1 MRGSSTTP
9 RTPMMLGTAAFLL
22 LATSGQAQPSEAP
35 KGPAAVVDA
44 AKYDSLQEALDAVP
58 EAGGIVRLPPGDF
71 PLEQPVILSRENTRV
86 VGSGAATHLINKN
99 TQGKPAFVVRSMQQD
114 RERKARLW
122 RVQLADFRISGNPE
136 SGDGLQVEGANE
148 IYIDGLSIDHN
159 GGHGMNLIDCYED
172 PRIVNSIITYNG
184 KAGMNVLGAHDM
196 VVNANQFE
204 ENHDGLRYING
215 FNLCMTGNVLD
226 DHLGDG
232 VVIER
237 TYGSVV
243 SGNMIEECR
252 GTAIILDRDC
262 YGITLSSNVIAHN
275 QKGGV
280 DLRDAWGCAVSANTF
295 TLIPKQAV
303 RVGPNAGRIAITGNA
318 FSNSYLG
325 GKTKYHE
332 RHDTE
337 WPNVTLGSGILLEGT
352 SDIAIT
358 GNSFTGLQEN
368 AVQTVGECQRITIT
382 GNVAMDLGRSG
393 SRKVP
398 AFDVQNV
405 RGLVRG
411 NNAVDD

>member
-1 MRGSSTTP
+1 MRVKYSTA
-9 RTPMMLGTAAFLL
+9 RTPTLLGTAAFLML
-22 LATSGQAQPSEAP
+22 WASGQARQNEAP
-35 KGPAAVVDA
+35 KGPAAAIDA
-44 AKYDSLQEALDAVP
+44 AKYGSLQEALDAVP

-71 PLEQPVILSRENTRV
+71 PLEQPLILSRENTRV

-159 GGHGMNLIDCYED
+159 GGNGMNLIDCYED

-196 VVNANQFE
+196 VVNGNQFE
-204 ENHDGLRYING
+204 ENQDGLRFING
-215 FNLCMTGNVLD
+215 FNLCMTGNVMD

-295 TLIPKQAV
+295 TLIPQQAV
-303 RVGPNAGRIAITGNA
+303 RVGPDAGRIAITGNA

-368 AVQTVGECQRITIT
+368 AVRTLGECQRITIT
-382 GNVAMDLGRSG
+382 GNVATDLGRSG
-393 SRKVP
+393 SQKVP

>member
-1 MRGSSTTP
+1 MRMNYSTA
-9 RTPMMLGTAAFLL
+9 RTPALLGTAAFLML
-22 LATSGQAQPSEAP
+22 WASGQARQNEAP
-35 KGPAAVVDA
+35 KGPAAAIDA
-44 AKYDSLQEALDAVP
+44 AEYDSLQEALDAVP

-71 PLEQPVILSRENTRV
+71 PLEEPLVLSRENTRV

-159 GGHGMNLIDCYED
+159 GGNGMNLIDCYED

-196 VVNANQFE
+196 VVNGNQFE
-204 ENHDGLRYING
+204 ENQDGLRFING

-295 TLIPKQAV
+295 TLIPQQAV
-303 RVGPNAGRIAITGNA
+303 RVGPDAGRIAITGNA

-352 SDIAIT
+352 TDIAIT

-368 AVQTVGECQRITIT
+368 AVRTLGECQRITIT
-382 GNVAMDLGRSG
+382 GNVATDLGRSG
-393 SRKVP
+393 SQKVP

>member
-1 MRGSSTTP
+1 MHGKSETS
-9 RTPMMLGTAAFLL
+9 RTPMLLAATAFLL
-22 LATSGQAQPSEAP
+22 LSASGHAQPSEAP

-58 EAGGIVRLPPGDF
+58 EAGGLVRLPPGDF
-71 PLEQPVILSRENTRV
+71 PLEQPLILARENTRV

-99 TQGKPAFVVRSMQQD
+99 KQGKPAFIVRSTQRD
-114 RERKARLW
+114 VERKARLW

-159 GGHGMNLIDCYED
+159 GGNGMNLIDCYED
-172 PRIVNSIITYNG
+172 PRIVNSIVTYNG
-184 KAGMNVLGAHDM
+184 KAGMNVLRAHDM

-204 ENHDGLRYING
+204 ENQDGLRFING

-295 TLIPKQAV
+295 TQIPKQAV

-318 FSNSYLG
+318 FSNSYQG

-332 RHDTE
+332 RLDAE
-337 WPNVTLGSGILLEGT
+337 WPNVILGSGILLEGT

-368 AVQTVGECQRITIT
+368 AVQTLGECQRITIT
-382 GNVAMDLGRSG
+382 GNVATDLGRSG
-393 SRKVP
+393 SQKVP

-411 NNAVDD
+411 DNAVDD

>member
-1 MRGSSTTP
+1 MRVKSEPS
-9 RTPMMLGTAAFLL
+9 RTPPLLGMAVFLL
-22 LATSGQAQPSEAP
+22 LAASGQAQQSEAP
-35 KGPAAVVDA
+35 KGPAAVIDA
-44 AKYDSLQEALDAVP
+44 SKYESLQEALNAVP

-71 PLEQPVILSRENTRV
+71 PLEQPLILARENTRV

-99 TQGKPAFVVRSMQQD
+99 TEGKPAFIVRSTQRD
-114 RERKARLW
+114 LDPKARLW

-148 IYIDGLSIDHN
+148 IYIDGLSIDRN

-172 PRIVNSIITYNG
+172 PRIVNSIVTYNG

-196 VVNANQFE
+196 LVNANQFE
-204 ENHDGLRYING
+204 ENQDGLRYING

-275 QKGGV
+275 QKGGI

-332 RHDTE
+332 RPDGE

-368 AVQTVGECQRITIT
+368 AVQTLGECQRITIT
-382 GNVAMDLGRSG
+382 GNVAIDLGRSG

-411 NNAVDD
+411 DNAVDD

>member
-1 MRGSSTTP
+1 MRVNYSTA
-9 RTPMMLGTAAFLL
+9 RTPALLGTAAFLML
-22 LATSGQAQPSEAP
+22 WASGQARQNEAP
-35 KGPAAVVDA
+35 KGPAAAIDA
-44 AKYDSLQEALDAVP
+44 AEYDSLQEALDAVP

-71 PLEQPVILSRENTRV
+71 PLEEPLVLSRENTRV

-159 GGHGMNLIDCYED
+159 GGNGMNLIDCYED

-196 VVNANQFE
+196 VVNGNQFE
-204 ENHDGLRYING
+204 ENQDGLRFING
-215 FNLCMTGNVLD
+215 FNLCMTGNVMD

-295 TLIPKQAV
+295 TLIPQQAV
-303 RVGPNAGRIAITGNA
+303 RVGPDAGRIAITGNA

-352 SDIAIT
+352 TDIAIT

-368 AVQTVGECQRITIT
+368 AVRTLGECQRITIT
-382 GNVAMDLGRSG
+382 GNVATDLGRSG
-393 SRKVP
+393 SQKVP

-411 NNAVDD
+411 NNVVDD